1 MEYLERICPVVQNS
15 KVVVVLQH
23 VSCFV
28 WKCCK
33 CEWCCIVSCVL
44 RYRCD
49 STEKLKSKLDGLRCL
64 LSDPATF
71 KNIFRFAYDFAKVSC
86 RNLSASVFSLV
97 FPFTDGYDL
106 VVGLSV
112 F

>member
-1 MEYLERICPVVQNS
+1 MCSV
-15 KVVVVLQH
+15 
-23 VSCFV
+23 
-28 WKCCK
+28 
-33 CEWCCIVSCVL
+33 
-44 RYRCD
+44 RCD

-86 RNLSASVFSLV
+86 GNFFTLFLSLV
-97 FPFTDGYDL
+97 CPFADL
-106 VVGLSV
+106 YELMIDLSV